1 MTEEERDKR
10 DRADMEALL
19 PTREGARF
27 FARLLELCGVY
38 RLSYEPGDTHA
49 TAFKEGQ
56 RNIGN
61 IVMAGLMQLEGA
73 AQILKRAEQERE
85 VDGKDESKG

>member
-1 MTEEERDKR
+1 MTEEQRDKR
-10 DRADMEALL
+10 DMEDIGALL

-61 IVMAGLMQLEGA
+61 IVLAALMEIEDA
-73 AQILKRAEQERE
+73 AQILKRGERERE
-85 VDGKDESKG
+85 VDDRDGEEV